1 VHRRADILSSR
12 VRCFLAVPLAEPA
25 LADAQRVLTMLHR
38 EIEPVRWARPETLHI
53 TVQFYANADDDQVRT
68 ALRAANTVVAKTK
81 PFPVTLDTLGAF
93 PPRGSPRVLWLGS
106 TQESPQ
112 LVGFAVQCRAAL
124 RDAGLEVDD
133 RQFRVHCTLGR
144 PRVRWSSAVRHHW
157 LDVVRGYR
165 TESTF
170 TADQLVLF
178 ESTSAEGGAIYTP
191 RATLMFSQPAEIAD
205 ALPRSSL
212 VER

>member
-1 VHRRADILSSR
+1 M
-12 VRCFLAVPLAEPA
+12 RCFLAVPLAEPA
-25 LADAQRVLTMLHR
+25 LADAQRVLTMLRR

-53 TVQFYANADDDQVRT
+53 TVQFYADAGDDQVTT
-68 ALRAANTVVAKTK
+68 ALRAANIVVAQTE

-106 TQESPQ
+106 TEGSPP
-112 LVGFAVQCRAAL
+112 LVAFATRCRAAL

-144 PRVRWSSAVRHHW
+144 PRVRWSSALRHHW
-157 LDVVRGYR
+157 LDMVRGYCV
-165 TESTF
+165 ESTF
-170 TADQLVLF
+170 TADQLVLY

-191 RATLMFSQPAEIAD
+191 RATLMFPQPADIAGRVTSGS
-205 ALPRSSL
+205 AR
-212 VER
+212 